1 MPLNERG
8 ALHGSVGVPPLAGAS
23 VVPRVPDQ
31 TARMGVYLVGLQAE
45 GIGWIFREQPIEDQ
59 GIDGHLEMAE
69 PLSMGSGSGYRRGTG
84 RLIAVQIKTGDSW
97 FSEQSP
103 DGWWFRFDKLHADL
117 WLNHSLPVVVMLVDL
132 NSHTAYWQEISPRT
146 VRSAGSNFKVEVPQ
160 IQVLTE
166 GSSSLEVMASEAA
179 RVAVSR
185 YDYSLEHLPPS
196 VTRVFAA
203 LEESSRD
210 DAAMLALH
218 LADSRSN
225 PAGITSSLLAT
236 SPVWIT
242 RNERWAWRVIGNFA
256 ASHLQSRLAVQA
268 FSRAGAAGGE
278 DAGRCYAAA
287 ALHSLD
293 FDREA
298 AASFTTLAED
308 HGAAT
313 PVVASLRAV
322 LAHPEGDAGPI
333 PMPAEL
339 EVDTAEVRGSAIAQ
353 SYLYLQAK
361 RRGDIEAALRHSQL
375 MLEAEP
381 TDTAAMLGRA
391 DALAWSAAM
400 GSTRAR
406 PLGDAVSLLESAL
419 RQRQSWSG
427 PTAEITVALARAH
440 LESGDFDRMLQTCL
454 PAPAGTAA
462 VEDAEIREVWQLAVH
477 AAVMLNRLDVVE
489 TLTQSDPISTESQL
503 ARYRLGILDLTGPE
517 LEALLTAEFNE
528 AAQRDDYARIA
539 HLALDLAE
547 RGVNVLADVRAY
559 VERSIIQPTIL
570 ALGEALLALHRN
582 FDTGL
587 PGLRALARSDRQS
600 AEVLVRHLQS
610 RGRHREAADAC
621 EAILAQGD
629 DALFAILRANAL
641 IDARDPD
648 AEIEALEAAGRYG
661 GFPIE
666 RARLL
671 TFAAG
676 EAADRND
683 WNGAERRL
691 TEVLDLLV
699 APKASSV
706 WNLVR
711 TQLQLGHPERALQ
724 TFDRYRPEVRN
735 DSDASLW
742 LQATVAEPWDASRA
756 SEALTLSS
764 RVNDPQLS
772 AALLHQIIMTT
783 HGVGEDGDDHDP
795 SLAAIEDRRLLAQR
809 AVPGELHRQAFEAL
823 AALVERHGEQVG
835 VRMLQGEPEDLIEQ
849 MTSMLKAGAE
859 RDRILLDLMKQVR
872 DSALPMGVIAN
883 LSGNGYATLLVQRA
897 LGPLVTASADDDE
910 YGIELSSASAALD
923 RQVVVD
929 ASSLLT
935 ISGLEDTELLGHFT
949 RVVVPAVT
957 LRDIHRAVHDI
968 RSLAGSPGR
977 MGWDPNEGRIRISET
992 STEEFVRQLTRAESL
1007 DRYAT
1012 TLPVSTP
1019 ARSDLRDRLDDDGEF
1034 AAWLDPVQLARE
1046 GGYSLWSDDLG
1057 LRRIASAFEV
1067 DSFGTGALVDA
1078 LREREITRADP
1089 DQVEAVLSR
1098 FVEIVRRLA
1107 GDCLVD
1113 LPLGPQDVWLLGEQD
1128 EWRPSAGA
1136 VALSRTSWW
1145 VWQNQASANPFH
1157 QLTEVLAS
1165 VAEFRADS
1173 LAAWQ
1178 VSALMGAGRA
1188 FVPDQA
1194 SRGLCELA
1202 LLARGPSS
1210 SHRDIVDG
1218 LVRARL
1224 VAKELGISD
1233 PLDEISAAAAHL
1245 ADGGLVDDPEDLARR
1260 VLAQIESD
1268 IEG

>member
-1 MPLNERG
+1 
-8 ALHGSVGVPPLAGAS
+8 
-23 VVPRVPDQ
+23 
-31 TARMGVYLVGLQAE
+31 MGVYLVGLQAE

-59 GIDGHLEMAE
+59 GIDGHLEMVE
-69 PLSMGSGSGYRRGTG
+69 PLSIGSGLGYRRGTG
-84 RLIAVQIKTGDSW
+84 RLIAVQIKTGESW
-97 FSEQSP
+97 FREQSP

-146 VRSAGSNFKVEVPQ
+146 VRSAGSSFKVEVPQ
-160 IQVLTE
+160 TQVLTE
-166 GSSSLEVMASEAA
+166 GSCSFEVMASEGA

-196 VTRVFAA
+196 VTSVFAA
-203 LEESSRD
+203 LEEGNRG

-242 RNERWAWRVIGNFA
+242 RNERWAWRAIGNFA

-298 AASFTTLAED
+298 AASFTTVAED
-308 HGAAT
+308 RGAAT
-313 PVVASLRAV
+313 PIVASLRAV
-322 LAHPEGDAGPI
+322 LAHREGDAGPI
-333 PMPAEL
+333 PMPVEL
-339 EVDTAEVRGSAIAQ
+339 ETDTAEVRGSAIAQ

-375 MLEAEP
+375 MLEADP

-400 GSTRAR
+400 GSSGAR
-406 PLGDAVSLLESAL
+406 LLGDAVALLEDAL

-454 PAPAGTAA
+454 PAPAGTAT
-462 VEDAEIREVWQLAVH
+462 VEDAEIREVRQLAVH
-477 AAVMLNRLDVVE
+477 AAVLLNRLDVVE
-489 TLTQSDPISTESQL
+489 TLTQSDPTSTESQL

-528 AAQRDDYARIA
+528 AAQREDYARIA

-547 RGVNVLADVRAY
+547 RGVSVLARIRPY

-582 FDTGL
+582 FEAGL

-600 AEVLVRHLQS
+600 AEILVRHLQS

-621 EAILAQGD
+621 EAILAQGE

-648 AEIEALEAAGRYG
+648 AEVEALEAVGRYG
-661 GFPIE
+661 GFPTE

-676 EAADRND
+676 EAADRDD
-683 WNGAERRL
+683 WNVAERRL
-691 TEVLDLLV
+691 AEVLGLLV

-706 WNLVR
+706 WNLV
-711 TQLQLGHPERALQ
+711 TAQLQVGRPERALQ
-724 TFDRYRPEVRN
+724 TVDRYRPEVR
-735 DSDASLW
+735 DDLDAKLW
-742 LQATVAEPWDASRA
+742 LQATAAEPWDDSRA
-756 SEALTLSS
+756 SEALTLAS

-772 AALLHQIIMTT
+772 AALLQQIVLTT
-783 HGVGEDGDDHDP
+783 HGIGEDREVDP
-795 SLAAIEDRRLLAQR
+795 SLATIEDRRLLAQR

-823 AALVERHGEQVG
+823 EALVERHGDQVG
-835 VRMLQGEPEDLIEQ
+835 VRVLHGETDDLLEQ
-849 MTSMLKAGAE
+849 MTSMLRAGAE
-859 RDRILLDLMKQVR
+859 RDRILLDLLKQVR
-872 DSALPMGVIAN
+872 DSALPMGLVAN
-883 LSGNGYATLLVQRA
+883 LSGKGYATLLVQRA

-910 YGIELSSASAALD
+910 YGVELSSASAAID

-935 ISGLEDTELLGHFT
+935 VSGLEDTELLGHFT
-949 RVVVPAVT
+949 RVVVPAAT

-977 MGWDPNEGRIRISET
+977 MGWDPTERRVRISET
-992 STEEFVRQLTRAESL
+992 STEEFIRQLTRAEAL
-1007 DRYAT
+1007 DSYAT
-1012 TLPVSTP
+1012 SLPVGTP
-1019 ARSDLRDRLDDDGEF
+1019 SRSELRDRLDDDGEF
-1034 AAWLDPVQLARE
+1034 AAWLDPVQLAKE

-1057 LRRIASAFEV
+1057 LRRIAHAFEV
-1067 DSFGTGALVDA
+1067 DSFGTAALIDG
-1078 LREREITRADP
+1078 LREREITRVNAD
-1089 DQVEAVLSR
+1089 QIEAVLSR
-1098 FVEIVRRLA
+1098 SAEVVRRL
-1107 GDCLVD
+1107 GQDCLVD
-1113 LPLGPQDVWLLGEQD
+1113 LPLGPHDLWLLGEQD
-1128 EWRPSAGA
+1128 EWHPSAGA
-1136 VALSRTSWW
+1136 VALSRASWW
-1145 VWQNQASANPFH
+1145 VWQNQASANPLH
-1157 QLTEVLAS
+1157 QLAEVLAA
-1165 VAEFRADS
+1165 VAELRADS
-1173 LAAWQ
+1173 LPAWQ
-1178 VSALMGAGRA
+1178 MSALGGGGRA
-1188 FVPDQA
+1188 FVPDHA

-1202 LLARGPSS
+1202 LLARGPGSS
-1210 SHRDIVDG
+1210 DRDIVEG
-1218 LVRARL
+1218 LMRARL
-1224 VAKELGISD
+1224 IANELDISD
-1233 PLDEISAAAAHL
+1233 PVDEISAAAAHL

-1260 VLAQIESD
+1260 VLAQVESD
-1268 IEG
+1268 TDD